1 MHAHTYA
8 GLAERLSIA
17 SILFQVEVLSIE
29 ASARMVMKM
38 SMQEKDQPKSNKD
51 VKTEIKFWEYC
62 PFCKLRKRLQKEI
75 RKVRE
80 EK

>member
-51 VKTEIKFWEYC
+51 EDRNQVLGVL
-62 PFCKLRKRLQKEI
+62 PLL
-75 RKVRE
+75 
-80 EK
+80 